1 MNHHTMLTHL
11 RGYSVWDVYVGNNYY
26 NGRYADYGFRAVPV
40 LASSETQAR
49 NTVLKYRNSVLEQLK
64 QRRYNE
70 KRRMLPPRT
79 ALEITEQRLGT
90 VRQGGVIRSTLEG
103 QWKTILSPEGWVDVQ
118 LKFNR
123 ILAVKETQDAT

>member
-1 MNHHTMLTHL
+1 MNRHTMLTHL
-11 RGYSVWDVYVGNNYY
+11 RGYSVWDVNIGNNYY

-70 KRRMLPPRT
+70 KRRMLPLRT

-103 QWKTILSPEGWVDVQ
+103 RWKTILSPEGWVDVQ